1 MNDEPD
7 VKQAGSSA
15 QSASTGIPA
24 YPSGS
29 VNKEVEPGSVSEF
42 LKPSTPELELP
53 EEVERTGATVT
64 PEHPQLKQADRQAGI
79 QPAGESVPAP
89 NLLPLVKFSVSDE
102 EIEENLKA
110 PPTTSRRFLG
120 ALEKLIK
127 ERIMKDFLR
136 IGG

>member
-53 EEVERTGATVT
+53 EEHVDGNVLELWKEVKQKLENYVNYPRAKATG
-64 PEHPQLKQADRQAGI
+64 RQ
-79 QPAGESVPAP
+79 
-89 NLLPLVKFSVSDE
+89 
-102 EIEENLKA
+102 
-110 PPTTSRRFLG
+110 
-120 ALEKLIK
+120 
-127 ERIMKDFLR
+127 
-136 IGG
+136 